1 MTLLA
6 PAASATGG
14 GSLQLSVYAN
24 GYVQVSQVLPVDS
37 RATSVEVT
45 LLSGVVS
52 NLVATDQNGSPLS
65 YSFNSGGANVT
76 VYTLGAASVTLRYDT
91 NALTSKNGTVW
102 TLAYSAR
109 YNSTVV
115 LPQFATLISV
125 LGTPYSINQTDTSP
139 EVALSPGAWR
149 LSYGVPLGTM
159 TSASTGTQAG
169 PTPPAPGTQASAL
182 ELGVAIAMVAAAG
195 ASFVWWRRRGIGPV
209 SRDLRPDDVQVLN
222 FIQEKG
228 GRVLELE
235 IRARFA
241 LPKTSA
247 WRQIKRLERLGY
259 VKVTKTGTQNQIEI
273 IKEREA

>member
-1 MTLLA
+1 M
-6 PAASATGG
+6 
-14 GSLQLSVYAN
+14 QLSVYAN

-37 RATSVEVT
+37 RATSVQIT

-102 TLAYSAR
+102 TLGYSAR

-115 LPQFATLISV
+115 LPQLATLISV
-125 LGTPYSINQTDTSP
+125 SGIPNSINQTDASP

-149 LSYGVPLGTM
+149 LSYGVSLGTI
-159 TSASTGTQAG
+159 TSSSTGTQVV
-169 PTPPAPGTQASAL
+169 PTPPAHGTQALAL
-182 ELGVAIAMVAAAG
+182 ELVAGIAVVAAAG
-195 ASFVWWRRRGIGPV
+195 ALFLWRRRGIGPV

-222 FIQEKG
+222 FIRERG
-228 GRVLELE
+228 GKVLEFE
-235 IRARFA
+235 IRTRFA

-247 WRQIKRLERLGY
+247 WRQIRRLERLSY
-259 VKVTKTGTQNQIEI
+259 VKVTKVGTQNQIEI
-273 IKEREA
+273 VKEREA